1 MNYPTAHWVHVLN
14 HYSLDQNTY
23 YLYIKNIMI
32 HVYVY
37 YSTVVPAPRHLL
49 YLSSSHTVH
58 TEIYLCVAYTLHWPP
73 V

>member
-37 YSTVVPAPRHLL
+37 FCSAGTASFTVSQLIT
-49 YLSSSHTVH
+49 YCT
-58 TEIYLCVAYTLHWPP
+58 Y
-73 V
+73 